1 MTALARPA
9 SSSEAVGRK
18 DAETFTFMV
27 ALAAP
32 EAELQAWLD
41 HAAPGESVTYAS
53 GFTLPR
59 EAAGVKLVQA
69 WQGAG
74 LVYLTQKRDPADRRC
89 WLFLAQRS
97 SAGMGH
103 PPRRVQAH
111 KRNAEVTRIQM
122 RKLLETLRRVADRG
136 EVLPSYR
143 QLSIEL
149 TGDATRKGVD
159 RVSYLLRRLDEE
171 GRIALIPA
179 PKGAQHGPQVTVIAK
194 GRGCGKTTLKGGDRG

>member
-1 MTALARPA
+1 MTALA
-9 SSSEAVGRK
+9 SSSAAVGRK
-18 DAETFTFMV
+18 NAASRSKTFTFTV

-59 EAAGVKLVQA
+59 DAAGVKLVQA

-74 LVYLTQKRDPADRRC
+74 LVYLTQKRDPADGRR

-97 SAGMGH
+97 SAGTGH
-103 PPRRVQAH
+103 APRGAQAGQ
-111 KRNAEVTRIQM
+111 RNAEVTRIQM
-122 RKLLETLRRVADRG
+122 RKLLEVLRRVADRG

-143 QLSIEL
+143 KLAREL

-194 GRGCGKTTLKGGDRG
+194 GRGCGCTTARGGV